1 MAHHPH
7 TADRREAEP
16 RDDRPAPSYPMS
28 ASKHSAARR
37 RELTDAILRARAA

>member
-7 TADRREAEP
+7 TTDRREDEL
-16 RDDRPAPSYPMS
+16 RDDRPAPAWPMS
-28 ASKHSAARR
+28 ASKMAAARR

>member
-7 TADRREAEP
+7 TTDRREDEP
-16 RDDRPAPSYPMS
+16 RDDRTAPGWPVS
-28 ASKHSAARR
+28 ASKLAAARR

>member
-7 TADRREAEP
+7 TSDRREAQP
-16 RDDRPAPSYPMS
+16 RDDRPAPSYPLS
-28 ASKHSAARR
+28 ASKLAAARR